1 MERMDIADL
10 EIERPRLYQEI
21 QDRGITEVWRMN
33 DTPTSPDAERAG
45 KRTLI
50 LLGRKPGQEY
60 ILLSTKGNPDK
71 VVTWL
76 HDGGTLA
83 AGAVAPDAGRYVMI
97 DKSKL
102 GRKRRELTDEERQAI
117 KRMRSEG
124 QTINQIAK
132 ELHLGTLRV
141 MEYARELKRD
151 E

>member
-45 KRTLI
+45 KKTLI

-60 ILLSTKGNPDK
+60 ILLSTKPDK

-76 HDGGTLA
+76 HDGESTE
-83 AGAVAPDAGRYVMI
+83 PDAGRYVVI
-97 DKSKL
+97 EKSKL
-102 GRKRRELTDEERQAI
+102 GRKRRELTDDERQTI
-117 KRMRSEG
+117 KRMRG
-124 QTINQIAK
+124 DGMTINQIAR

-141 MEYARELKRD
+141 MEYARELKRG